1 MRASGG
7 NLSRLQL
14 SSEDG
19 GLNRGISDGIEENF
33 KCSLGTKIAVGE
45 VLREQDG
52 SKVC

>member
-14 SSEDG
+14 SSEDE
-19 GLNRGISDGIEENF
+19 GLKRGISDGIEEK
-33 KCSLGTKIAVGE
+33 KCSLGTNIAVGE